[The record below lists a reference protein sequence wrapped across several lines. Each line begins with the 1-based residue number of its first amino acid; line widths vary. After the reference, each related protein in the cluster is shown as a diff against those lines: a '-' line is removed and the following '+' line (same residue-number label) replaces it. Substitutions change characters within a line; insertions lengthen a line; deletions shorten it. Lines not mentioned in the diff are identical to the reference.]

1 MIDRSRKL
9 ASPFGGP
16 ALLRRYYKYVPLTDR
31 YVPYASLA
39 WAVFRVD
46 PAARG
51 PAAGPFGL
59 SFLFTKPAVVVA
71 SVRYFRAVHLRA
83 EAFTDDEDEAKRV
96 TEQLNALLNFFRS
109 AEGAAAGNGQD
120 PDLKKLLDSL
130 KAHQSGDRAILTAAA
145 PVPFIRKALTGP
157 PEANGLG
164 PLLPK

>member
-1 MIDRSRKL
+1 
-9 ASPFGGP
+9 
-16 ALLRRYYKYVPLTDR
+16 
-31 YVPYASLA
+31 
-39 WAVFRVD
+39 
-46 PAARG
+46 
-51 PAAGPFGL
+51 
-59 SFLFTKPAVVVA
+59 VVVA